1 VKVHLIKGLRNLL
14 YIFAVF
20 TILFLLLFALTRLF
34 TPLLNQQHTR
44 VEAWLSQTLNHPV
57 RLASV
62 SVRWNI
68 FSPIVDFTDV
78 VILNDARTH
87 SLLKVDRLNV
97 FVDVWDSLLE
107 LQITPQKLFI
117 SGAQLVLRQ
126 DDKKKWSFDG
136 MRGLMK
142 ESSAADQ
149 EQALIELEEWLL
161 SERNISLHN
170 ISIKTHFLN
179 GQTSALFVEQLNLLF
194 IPKENSLQVD
204 KGRLQFQGR
213 NIRLNDRELFRQEV
227 LLNDLNG
234 KLGWENREGKWSF
247 EVSQI
252 QAQNK
257 DLNFSG
263 ALTLQNSADDTGI
276 IINLVTDFNIEQVK
290 NKSLYLPIA
299 VLKPDLVDW
308 LDKAVV
314 DAKRATGKIIL
325 RGNLRDFPF
334 DKHLSDKPSSIPD
347 SPRQD
352 EKGFYRKQKN
362 QGEFFVETKIAG
374 LTLAYEPGW
383 PVIRGLDTHLL
394 FSGSRMEITG
404 NAGKI
409 LNGQIQQVKAV
420 IPDLEAD
427 ISMLYI
433 SGAIAADSADALAFI
448 RQSPLDKTLGAELR
462 NIRLRGPLQLGLGLT
477 IPLDGPLPME
487 LAGTAVLTNNQLI
500 LSALNLT
507 ATQLEGK
514 LAFTKKTIDVPAMTG
529 QFLEQP
535 IRFDLKK
542 EQQSDMVRASIVGKL
557 ATRSLP
563 QDKKFSWIRERIPEG
578 KIDYNAKLSLAMHDS
593 NKNSSIVISSN
604 LQGLKIDLPTP
615 FGKTARGIKPLQIEL
630 SLDFKQFL
638 SMRINYGKQLQAS
651 LSYKINDKQG
661 FQLTKGI
668 FDLQSNEMAGQIES
682 PVQPG
687 MPWRATFKYLHLPA
701 MPDDKNNKLSRITP
715 QDIPA
720 FALQVADFQY
730 AQKQLGHLKL
740 RLAPA
745 KRGLEIR
752 TLVLTSP
759 DFTLTANGAWEGVGK
774 RAVTRLSG
782 HAISNNL
789 EATLKRWNIPAGIS
803 GKNTNL
809 AFNLRWPNSPLD
821 FEFKKVEGVAN
832 LQIKNGQIIDIGS
845 NAAAKMGFGRLL
857 NALSLE
863 TIRRRLMLD
872 FSDLTHSG
880 FSFDVLQGQ
889 FKLANGNAVTE
900 DVQVVGPVARI
911 DIQGRIG
918 VSAKDYD
925 LNLTVT
931 PNLTGNLPVLAAF
944 FGGPVIGLAVLAAN
958 KLLGSTVGKMTARR
972 YQMQGNWSQP
982 TVSLIGTAPVPA
994 NSNSN

>member
-1 VKVHLIKGLRNLL
+1 
-14 YIFAVF
+14 
-20 TILFLLLFALTRLF
+20 
-34 TPLLNQQHTR
+34 
-44 VEAWLSQTLNHPV
+44 
-57 RLASV
+57 
-62 SVRWNI
+62 
-68 FSPIVDFTDV
+68 
-78 VILNDARTH
+78 
-87 SLLKVDRLNV
+87 
-97 FVDVWDSLLE
+97 
-107 LQITPQKLFI
+107 
-117 SGAQLVLRQ
+117 
-126 DDKKKWSFDG
+126 
-136 MRGLMK
+136 
-142 ESSAADQ
+142 
-149 EQALIELEEWLL
+149 
-161 SERNISLHN
+161 
-170 ISIKTHFLN
+170 
-179 GQTSALFVEQLNLLF
+179 
-194 IPKENSLQVD
+194 
-204 KGRLQFQGR
+204 
-213 NIRLNDRELFRQEV
+213 
-227 LLNDLNG
+227 
-234 KLGWENREGKWSF
+234 
-247 EVSQI
+247 
-252 QAQNK
+252 
-257 DLNFSG
+257 
-263 ALTLQNSADDTGI
+263 
-276 IINLVTDFNIEQVK
+276 
-290 NKSLYLPIA
+290 
-299 VLKPDLVDW
+299 
-308 LDKAVV
+308 
-314 DAKRATGKIIL
+314 
-325 RGNLRDFPF
+325 
-334 DKHLSDKPSSIPD
+334 
-347 SPRQD
+347 
-352 EKGFYRKQKN
+352 
-362 QGEFFVETKIAG
+362 
-374 LTLAYEPGW
+374 
-383 PVIRGLDTHLL
+383 
-394 FSGSRMEITG
+394 
-404 NAGKI
+404 
-409 LNGQIQQVKAV
+409 
-420 IPDLEAD
+420 
-427 ISMLYI
+427 
-433 SGAIAADSADALAFI
+433 
-448 RQSPLDKTLGAELR
+448 
-462 NIRLRGPLQLGLGLT
+462 
-477 IPLDGPLPME
+477 
-487 LAGTAVLTNNQLI
+487 
-500 LSALNLT
+500 
-507 ATQLEGK
+507 
-514 LAFTKKTIDVPAMTG
+514 
-529 QFLEQP
+529 
-535 IRFDLKK
+535 
-542 EQQSDMVRASIVGKL
+542 
-557 ATRSLP
+557 
-563 QDKKFSWIRERIPEG
+563 
-578 KIDYNAKLSLAMHDS
+578 
-593 NKNSSIVISSN
+593 
-604 LQGLKIDLPTP
+604 
-615 FGKTARGIKPLQIEL
+615 
-630 SLDFKQFL
+630 
-638 SMRINYGKQLQAS
+638 
-651 LSYKINDKQG
+651 
-661 FQLTKGI
+661 
-668 FDLQSNEMAGQIES
+668 
-682 PVQPG
+682 